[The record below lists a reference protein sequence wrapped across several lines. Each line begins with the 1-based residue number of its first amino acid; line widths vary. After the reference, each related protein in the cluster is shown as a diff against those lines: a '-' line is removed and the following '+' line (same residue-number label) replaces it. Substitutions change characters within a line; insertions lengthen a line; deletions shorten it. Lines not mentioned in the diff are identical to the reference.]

1 MPNYSTINISTQ
13 ECKDVTVT
21 KQVKNPNSGFF
32 SNLFDSKNHP
42 KYIEQ
47 KNSKQV
53 CKMVVSESQVINNYV
68 IKYQFKDYIESM
80 LVESPPA
87 LNSEMPLA
95 QLQQYQL
102 PESMANLSA
111 SMPRANGQQ

>member
-1 MPNYSTINISTQ
+1 
-13 ECKDVTVT
+13 
-21 KQVKNPNSGFF
+21 
-32 SNLFDSKNHP
+32 
-42 KYIEQ
+42 
-47 KNSKQV
+47 
-53 CKMVVSESQVINNYV
+53 V